1 MEELHIDNINRGH
14 EASYGLG
21 HVLKRGRTPTKLITD
36 ILNISFDFEWTE
48 FLVIKLVIRPC
59 YLNISS

>member
-1 MEELHIDNINRGH
+1 MDFYRKWK
-14 EASYGLG
+14 
-21 HVLKRGRTPTKLITD
+21 VKLIAD
-36 ILNISFDFEWTE
+36 ILNISFNFEWTE